1 MLAGL
6 GYKFDSSNLE
16 QWEVEAYKIIANTIH
31 EEQVKDSKR
40 KK

>member
-6 GYKFDSSNLE
+6 GYRFDPAKLE

-31 EEQVKDSKR
+31 DEQVKDSKR